1 MPSLM
6 LAIFLEYIGAS
17 SLGDSAVELIGSYNM
32 LVNTVIKEEAMCF
45 ESTDDNSQTTY
56 MDKWT
61 PKQATCLDQL
71 LNQHYV
77 TLLTW

>member
-45 ESTDDNSQTTY
+45 ESTDDNSQLGKLHT
-56 MDKWT
+56 WT
-61 PKQATCLDQL
+61 NGLPSKPPVW

-77 TLLTW
+77 THLTW